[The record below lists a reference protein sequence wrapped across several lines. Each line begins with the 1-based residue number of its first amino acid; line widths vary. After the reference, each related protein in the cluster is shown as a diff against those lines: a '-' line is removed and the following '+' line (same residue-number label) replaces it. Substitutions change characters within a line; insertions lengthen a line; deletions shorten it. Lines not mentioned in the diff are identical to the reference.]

1 MADYQQGKMDI
12 RAQEKT
18 FAGFVKFVTYA
29 VVAILLFLVFL
40 ALANG

>member
-1 MADYQQGKMDI
+1 MANYEPGKMDI

-18 FAGFVKFVTYA
+18 FAGFVKFVSYA

-40 ALANG
+40 GLANG